1 MNGDP
6 EQLRRELAD
15 LVYDQADTAELRTLT
30 DAERRGYEERRERT
44 NELCDELH
52 RIAARTTA
60 DKATLH

>member
-1 MNGDP
+1 MNGGP
-6 EQLRRELAD
+6 IKQLRRELAH

-30 DAERRGYEERRERT
+30 DAERRGYEARPRT
-44 NELCDELH
+44 NEVCDELH

>member
-1 MNGDP
+1 MNRDH
-6 EQLRRELAD
+6 EKLYRELAD
-15 LVYDQADTAELRTLT
+15 LVNDQADAAEMRTLT
-30 DAERRGYEERRERT
+30 DADRRGFEQRQERI